1 MPAFQMPSVAK
12 CTRAELVAKFKGD
25 GYIRKVY
32 KTVDRY
38 IAAYEQAGALI
49 KDETPA
55 EWGEEGY

>member
-1 MPAFQMPSVAK
+1 MPSVAK